1 MRDTGGLSCLH
12 LIKPEMGDNRRYLH
26 FKISREM
33 RTENRKLVIRRFCL
47 TFCYSQRSKHSK
59 DMKDKNQIEKGEK

>member
-1 MRDTGGLSCLH
+1 
-12 LIKPEMGDNRRYLH
+12 
-26 FKISREM
+26 M

-59 DMKDKNQIEKGEK
+59 DMKYKNQIEKGEKWEVVEKFSVLI